1 MARIHINIGS
11 NTGDRAALIERAVVA
26 LAGRL
31 DPMNEALIRL
41 SAIIETD
48 PWGFKSP
55 NKFFNLGVMIDT
67 RETVDPENILAVLQS
82 VEHEISDAPHRKAD
96 GSYSDRLIDI
106 DLIAVD
112 ALTVSTPSLTLPH
125 PRLQERRFVL
135 EPLAE
140 LDPEWRHPVIGKTA
154 REMLESEK
162 LADNVE

>member
-11 NTGDRAALIERAVVA
+11 NTGDRAALIERAVAA

-31 DPMNEALIRL
+31 DSMNKAEIRL
-41 SAIIETD
+41 SPIIETD
-48 PWGFKSP
+48 PWGFRSP

-67 RETVDPENILAVLQS
+67 CEPADPEVLLDTLQA
-82 VEHEISDAPHRKAD
+82 VEHDISDAPHRKAD
-96 GSYSDRLIDI
+96 GSYSDRPIDI

-112 ALTVSTPSLTLPH
+112 DMIVDTPSLTLPH
-125 PRLQERRFVL
+125 PRMHERRFVL

-140 LDPEWRHPVIGKTA
+140 LDPVWRHPLIGKTA